1 MPESSQSNK
10 SKKLLLTVSVEVRSD
25 PWSPTGGNDHLR
37 IDETLALGSCDFLEI
52 AAILGQFHEL
62 AQQIQRKRADG

>member
-1 MPESSQSNK
+1 MKAGNENQ
-10 SKKLLLTVSVEVRSD
+10 KKLLLTVSVEVRSD
-25 PWSPTGGNDHLR
+25 PCSPTGGNDHLR

-62 AQQIQRKRADG
+62 AQQIQRQRANG